1 MGGLLWGYSQ
11 FQSGLVARVFCNCCR
26 YCRAI
31 TSNRVQKNLMYQ
43 PLEDLWDEM
52 LVCIYL
58 YVFTGYCIYRS
69 IVAVQSKGLRSGQ
82 SLDRWKTL
90 QIHNVRTRPSSP
102 LCPWRI
108 YRCIEWVI
116 GLGSFGARVEECW
129 CQMMWWYPLGFVPVI
144 IFLFAFC
151 NCSHRIDVW
160 DMFTYIWL
168 MFM

>member
-1 MGGLLWGYSQ
+1 MRWLCVYLNIYVYIHRILYISKYHGCSMYPDTTVFRHNKAIIRGAVHRDFPMLLGGRSQ
-11 FQSGLVARVFCNCCR
+11 
-26 YCRAI
+26 
-31 TSNRVQKNLMYQ
+31 
-43 PLEDLWDEM
+43 
-52 LVCIYL
+52 
-58 YVFTGYCIYRS
+58 
-69 IVAVQSKGLRSGQ
+69 GLRSGQ

-116 GLGSFGARVEECW
+116 GLGSFGAKVEECR

-144 IFLFAFC
+144 ICLFTFC

-168 MFM
+168 MFDVFSCR